1 MEFSNLSIH
10 LSSTFTKDEFEEW
23 VVLCWSIWLARNHL
37 IFCHTISEPHAIVAR
52 AANTVNSYRDNVLQR
67 GTNKSINPK
76 TPSPG
81 WQSPPLPWYKVNI
94 NAAVSSKEAR
104 AGIGMLIRN
113 SQGEVMAASNCREI
127 STDNIEF
134 LEALAIQK
142 GIQLAKDIGLVLAIT
157 ESNSLNV
164 VNLINNKIH
173 NRCEVGWLISNIQE
187 ALSSSKSTFQ
197 VNHTPRSCNEAA
209 HHLAKLVICNSKERV
224 WLEEAPTEISAYICK
239 DKSM

>member
-52 AANTVNSYRDNVLQR
+52 AANAVNSYRDNVLQR

-164 VNLINNKIH
+164 VNLINN
-173 NRCEVGWLISNIQE
+173 
-187 ALSSSKSTFQ
+187 
-197 VNHTPRSCNEAA
+197 
-209 HHLAKLVICNSKERV
+209 
-224 WLEEAPTEISAYICK
+224 
-239 DKSM
+239 